1 MEPEAFIAEVY
12 GRISRRR
19 PPSAR
24 VRSWA
29 EMANDPMVVQSAFEM
44 APLLPEDKDAAI
56 LDVGFGRG
64 WFVAACVSL
73 GYRNITAAEF
83 GVENYAHMREWSP
96 GIKLQN
102 VDTYIAGFLA
112 ERPGVFEFIHLSH
125 LIEHIPKYTLLHF
138 VDSLFV
144 ALKSGKGDAGGGGT
158 LFIRTPNM
166 EGPCATSSYFVT
178 LGHEYGFAGSNL
190 VSLLDICNFD
200 DIRFHQFR
208 PHQRSVKQRFGDVI
222 RAPFLQWNAVKHR
235 LFGVNE
241 GAQWGMELIVSAKR
255 GDRTSLLDERCR

>member
-144 ALKSGKGDAGGGGT
+144 ALKSGKGDAGGGGH
-158 LFIRTPNM
+158 PVHQN
-166 EGPCATSSYFVT
+166 P
-178 LGHEYGFAGSNL
+178 EYGRTLRDFQLFCDAWSRVRVRGQQSGFAVGYL
-190 VSLLDICNFD
+190 
-200 DIRFHQFR
+200 QFR
-208 PHQRSVKQRFGDVI
+208 
-222 RAPFLQWNAVKHR
+222 
-235 LFGVNE
+235 
-241 GAQWGMELIVSAKR
+241 
-255 GDRTSLLDERCR
+255 